1 VYVHESNSVGSLR
14 VGLTLNATAASS
26 PASEASFNCCPDM
39 QKKSHN
45 FGVLL
50 KAEAFIRKSFL
61 RALFDLAGQGHLVT
75 TASGRQRFS
84 VAGNCLEIA

>member
-1 VYVHESNSVGSLR
+1 
-14 VGLTLNATAASS
+14 
-26 PASEASFNCCPDM
+26 M